1 MQLHLKCILIASL
14 YIAGCHQNNA
24 GNTNAGTDN
33 NSGAA
38 ATSGTDATGE
48 SSNGLTFKKQGALT
62 FISKAGTDTLRKI
75 DIQLAQTDEQRADGL
90 MYRKSMTDD
99 QGMLFI
105 FPDLEE
111 RAFWMK
117 NTYISLDIVYIDDK
131 MEIVSIQKY
140 ATPLSEQSL
149 PSYKKAK
156 YVLEVNGGFCDKY
169 HIGYGDKISYQ

>member
-14 YIAGCHQNNA
+14 YAAGCHQNT
-24 GNTNAGTDN
+24 GNSNTADTGTV
-33 NSGAA
+33 
-38 ATSGTDATGE
+38 ATTEVATE
-48 SSNGLTFKKQGALT
+48 TSNGTAFKKQGSLAFL
-62 FISKAGTDTLRKI
+62 SKSGADTLRKI

-90 MYRKSMTDD
+90 MYRKSMTDE

-105 FPDLEE
+105 FQDMEE

-117 NTYISLDIVYIDDK
+117 NTYISLDIIYIADN

-140 ATPLSEQSL
+140 ATPLSEASL

-169 HIGYGDKISYQ
+169 HIGYGDKIAYN

>member
-1 MQLHLKCILIASL
+1 MQLHLKCVLIASL
-14 YIAGCHQNNA
+14 YVAGCHQNTGNSNSNA
-24 GNTNAGTDN
+24 VDSSTVATTEATTETANGSAFKKHGSLAFLSK
-33 NSGAA
+33 SGA
-38 ATSGTDATGE
+38 
-48 SSNGLTFKKQGALT
+48 
-62 FISKAGTDTLRKI
+62 DTLRKI

-90 MYRKSMTDD
+90 MYRKTMTDD

-105 FPDLEE
+105 FPDMEE

-117 NTYISLDIVYIDDK
+117 NTYISLDIIYIDDN
-131 MEIVSIQKY
+131 MEIVSVQKY

-169 HIGYGDKISYQ
+169 HIAYGDKIAYQQ

>member
-14 YIAGCHQNNA
+14 YIAGCHQNNS
-24 GNTNAGTDN
+24 NTNSSAAAGTN
-33 NSGAA
+33 TA
-38 ATSGTDATGE
+38 ATTETAGE
-48 SSNGLTFKKQGALT
+48 TSNGIAFKKQGALA
-62 FISKAGTDTLRKI
+62 FVSKSGADTLRKI

-105 FPDLEE
+105 FPDMEE

-117 NTYISLDIVYIDDK
+117 NTYISLDIIYIDDK
-131 MEIVSIQKY
+131 LEIVSIQKY
-140 ATPLSEQSL
+140 ATPLSEESL
-149 PSYKKAK
+149 PSFKKAK

-169 HIGYGDKISYQ
+169 HIKYGDKITYQ